1 MESKLDRQMLDL
13 FQTMR
18 IEDEGVRR
26 WVVEVL
32 RAKST
37 TAEQDATAERDEL
50 QRELDAVR
58 KQKDRLLSLR
68 LLDEIESETFA
79 AKQSK
84 KTKLQTRLEGTARQQ
99 SERGDWAVKV
109 FELSQA
115 LGAKW
120 LAADIAEKRLLLEI
134 VCLNLKLVDVT
145 LVPEMRKPFDMLAE
159 GLLISSS
166 RGDWI

>member
-1 MESKLDRQMLDL
+1 MLDL

-58 KQKDRLLSLR
+58 KQKDRLLNLR

-79 AKQSK
+79 AKQSELRSK
-84 KTKLQTRLEGTARQQ
+84 ETKLQTRLEGTARQQ

-145 LVPEMRKPFDMLAE
+145 LVPAMRKPFDMLAE